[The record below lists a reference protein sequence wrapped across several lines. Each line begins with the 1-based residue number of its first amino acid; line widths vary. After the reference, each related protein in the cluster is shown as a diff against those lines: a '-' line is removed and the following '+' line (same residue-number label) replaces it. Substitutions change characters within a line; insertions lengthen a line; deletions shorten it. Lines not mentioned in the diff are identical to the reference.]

1 MRTGSATATF
11 CRASGAGKTAF
22 TRRDGH
28 RVGDGD
34 ALPGGREEGRDAG
47 MQGERRGAPIA
58 YRGFNNN
65 NNNVNNNSSQIIR
78 CRSIQLGLVNKRN
91 QCMRVEEWL
100 QFLLFHYF

>member
-34 ALPGGREEGRDAG
+34 ALPGGREEVRDAG
-47 MQGERRGAPIA
+47 MQSTEEGGTDK
-58 YRGFNNN
+58 
-65 NNNVNNNSSQIIR
+65 
-78 CRSIQLGLVNKRN
+78 IQR
-91 QCMRVEEWL
+91 
-100 QFLLFHYF
+100 LL